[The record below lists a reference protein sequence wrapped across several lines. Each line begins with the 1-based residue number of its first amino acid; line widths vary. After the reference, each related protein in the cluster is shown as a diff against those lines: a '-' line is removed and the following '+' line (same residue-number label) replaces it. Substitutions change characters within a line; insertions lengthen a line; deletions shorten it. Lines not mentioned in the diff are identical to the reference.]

1 MPNRLAQSTS
11 PYLRQHQDNPV
22 DWHEWGVEAF
32 EEAVARDVPILLSVG
47 YSACHWCHVMAHE
60 SFEDPV
66 TAALMNDLFVNVK
79 VDREERPDVDAVY
92 MEAVQAMSGHGGWP
106 MTVWL
111 TPEGLPF
118 YAGTYFPKEP
128 RGGMASFSTVLQ
140 AISEAWTDRRDDVAE
155 QANRLTEAMNQ
166 AIPPGSALPGP
177 EVLRAAYET
186 LLDSHDPVNGGF
198 GGAPKF
204 PQQPALEFLLRLTAQ
219 PWAEDASRIL
229 TETLV
234 KMARGGIYDQVGGGF
249 ARYSVDASW
258 LVPHF
263 EKMLYDNAQLA
274 RLYVWAWRELG
285 IDEFRTIAEETL
297 AYLRT
302 DMRHPDGGFYSAE
315 DADSE
320 GEEGRFYV
328 WTLDEFTA
336 AVDEDDLEVALAHF
350 GVTSTGNFEGSNILH
365 VARTSTEIAAST
377 GAEPDRV
384 RGHIASARSALARA
398 RSNRVRPGLDYKI
411 VASWNG
417 LMIRTL
423 AEAGAVLDT
432 PDLVDDARSCARF
445 VLAEM
450 TTADHRVMRSWAE
463 GEAKVE
469 GFLEDYAATGL
480 GLLSLYQVTGET
492 EWFESAERILAHIPQ
507 RFADTAGGFFTV
519 AADAEQL
526 IKRPKDQF
534 DNPLPSGNSMAAE
547 ALLWLSLL
555 TGRGDLSN
563 LVDATITAGSLIL
576 ERYPSGAGHLA
587 AVLASIQR
595 GTREVAV
602 VGPRHTEFS
611 KQFWSRYRPHAV
623 IAVSAHGGAGI
634 PLLEGRDVEDG
645 TFAYVCEGFAC
656 NQPVDDPGAMSDQ
669 L

>member
-128 RGGMASFSTVLQ
+128 RGGMASFSTVMQ

-155 QANRLTEAMNQ
+155 QANRLTEAMNR
-166 AIPPGSALPGP
+166 AIPSGSSLPGP

-285 IDEFRTIAEETL
+285 VDEFRTIAEETL

-328 WTLDEFTA
+328 WTLNEFTA
-336 AVDEDDLEVALAHF
+336 AVDEYDLEVALAHF

-365 VARTSTEIAAST
+365 VARTSTEIATST

-384 RGHIASARSALARA
+384 RA
-398 RSNRVRPGLDYKI
+398 
-411 VASWNG
+411 
-417 LMIRTL
+417 
-423 AEAGAVLDT
+423 
-432 PDLVDDARSCARF
+432 
-445 VLAEM
+445 
-450 TTADHRVMRSWAE
+450 
-463 GEAKVE
+463 
-469 GFLEDYAATGL
+469 
-480 GLLSLYQVTGET
+480 
-492 EWFESAERILAHIPQ
+492 
-507 RFADTAGGFFTV
+507 
-519 AADAEQL
+519 
-526 IKRPKDQF
+526 
-534 DNPLPSGNSMAAE
+534 
-547 ALLWLSLL
+547 
-555 TGRGDLSN
+555 
-563 LVDATITAGSLIL
+563 
-576 ERYPSGAGHLA
+576 
-587 AVLASIQR
+587 
-595 GTREVAV
+595 
-602 VGPRHTEFS
+602 
-611 KQFWSRYRPHAV
+611 
-623 IAVSAHGGAGI
+623 
-634 PLLEGRDVEDG
+634 
-645 TFAYVCEGFAC
+645 
-656 NQPVDDPGAMSDQ
+656 
-669 L
+669 